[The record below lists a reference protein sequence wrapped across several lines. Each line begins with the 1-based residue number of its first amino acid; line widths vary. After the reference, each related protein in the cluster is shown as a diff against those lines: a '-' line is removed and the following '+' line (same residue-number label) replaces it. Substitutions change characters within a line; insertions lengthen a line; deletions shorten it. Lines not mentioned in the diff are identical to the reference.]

1 MSSSMRIASPKYNT
15 PTKNTTLA
23 YNVSP
28 VIKKNLNKQ
37 KKTYS
42 DICDEYELMR
52 NYFDPRDRSPNLFMN
67 KLEYRMKQYYSH
79 CIKHNNL
86 KRLKKKCIK

>member
-1 MSSSMRIASPKYNT
+1 MEEGLPS
-15 PTKNTTLA
+15 
-23 YNVSP
+23 
-28 VIKKNLNKQ
+28 Q
-37 KKTYS
+37 KS
-42 DICDEYELMR
+42 AQIINEYGAKR
-52 NYFDPRDRSPNLFMN
+52 NIFFPSKPSPNLFMN